1 MAAATGRDIYATSPR
16 DSFTGVAARSVPVTR
31 NHPLPLPTPPNSIS
45 PALPPHGL
53 KAQLQKAAAT
63 AAKLE
68 PIDSDLDLHDASDD
82 DNKKHCTAVGVA
94 TPTALAA
101 SASVSS
107 AEASNCAATG
117 KDGAGVA
124 TTIKT
129 CGLES
134 LPLFESADAISPTML
149 AKYHLPDILLNHGPL
164 AIRYIIGHLTASV
177 PGFSFIPPARSRRL
191 VVAALEG
198 KGHGAEGGIGGV
210 EGEVRFQ
217 KVSWGV
223 WGARRLAP
231 PTASVV
237 VAPPSEQT
245 LVGSFG
251 IPIASVSGAG
261 LGADRLRQH
270 SKGAGALYR
279 ESAGPS
285 NNKHAVYTNGGINTN
300 NIAKNVIEDEADKMS
315 LDNDDLDGPAY
326 ASCSEA
332 PDADNM
338 SIDDDP
344 DSMTDDEDWGA
355 MGAAALR
362 AASFSNSAATAG
374 RFGSPGFQSSF
385 RYGSL
390 SKHTGTAGTAYTA
403 GTASSIRH
411 FSYDKRAM
419 SPHAL
424 GGRDNKSPQHQ
435 FNVRAN
441 SPLNERSSSTLAAT
455 GFSPLQRPLQRASDE
470 QERDAIEA
478 LLSLGSV

>member
-1 MAAATGRDIYATSPR
+1 M
-16 DSFTGVAARSVPVTR
+16 TR
-31 NHPLPLPTPPNSIS
+31 TLQHPLPTPPNSIS

-53 KAQLQKAAAT
+53 KAQLQQAAAA

-82 DNKKHCTAVGVA
+82 DNKHRLAAGAA
-94 TPTALAA
+94 TPIVAA
-101 SASVSS
+101 SAPAHSS
-107 AEASNCAATG
+107 AAAATAGACATAG
-117 KDGAGVA
+117 KEFGGMPS
-124 TTIKT
+124 TTKV

-134 LPLFESADAISPTML
+134 LASFESADAITPAML

-164 AIRYIIGHLTASV
+164 AIRYITGHLTASV
-177 PGFSFIPPARSRRL
+177 PGFSFIPPAKSRRL
-191 VVAALEG
+191 VNAALEG
-198 KGHGAEGGIGGV
+198 KGNGAEGGIGGV

-223 WGARRLAP
+223 WGARRLMNPTTSTATAP
-231 PTASVV
+231 LSQQAS
-237 VAPPSEQT
+237 
-245 LVGSFG
+245 VGSFG
-251 IPIASVSGAG
+251 IPISSVSGTG
-261 LGADRLRQH
+261 LGAERLRQH

-279 ESAGPS
+279 DTTGPI
-285 NNKHAVYTNGGINTN
+285 NNNHMKAAHANGGAN
-300 NIAKNVIEDEADKMS
+300 NNNGKNVIEDEADKMS

-338 SIDDDP
+338 SMDEDP
-344 DSMTDDEDWGA
+344 DTLTDDEDWGA

-385 RYGSL
+385 RYGSF

-403 GTASSIRH
+403 GTAGSTRQ
-411 FSYDKRAM
+411 FSYDARAM
-419 SPHAL
+419 SPTAF
-424 GGRDNKSPQHQ
+424 GGRDTKSPQHH

-455 GFSPLQRPLQRASDE
+455 GFSPMQRPIQRASDA